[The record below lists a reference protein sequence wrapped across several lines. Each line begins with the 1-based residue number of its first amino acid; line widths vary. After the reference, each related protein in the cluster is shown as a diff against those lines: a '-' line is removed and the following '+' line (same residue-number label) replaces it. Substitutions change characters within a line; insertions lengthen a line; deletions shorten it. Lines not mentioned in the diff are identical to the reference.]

1 MTTAELGQETRKD
14 LPPEQQLVAGRYR
27 LHARIG
33 HGRLGDIY
41 AAEDEG
47 YRELGVGRR
56 LAVQLLPDRIALDN
70 GLFSKLKLG
79 YTVLR
84 AQPHPNVVR
93 YFDIDHDGKFGYLVM
108 ELLDGVSLRFI
119 LDDVTTLPL
128 DEAMPVVRA
137 IGDALQYLHA
147 KSIVHGRLQAGNVFV
162 TDDLDVRLLD
172 VVPLDAASTILRG
185 VASRDPFSR
194 CDTADDT
201 YGLACLTYEML
212 AGKHPFNFHPR
223 DEAHH
228 AGLQPA
234 RIASLPAAQWNALGR
249 GLSFD
254 PEKRI
259 VNVGEFLRA
268 FGVTGTERLRPS
280 EERRTARDPAPSRVP
295 AEARPLADSGEKT
308 PEPDRFGARA
318 DPPIGRI
325 IRPED
330 ARGARKRR
338 KRLPSAV
345 LLLVLIALGTWY
357 GYGTPRDDIAVAID
371 YLDGLAAERLPWRNK
386 TAVPVPAADSAP
398 ATVVV
403 PVETQEVAATPVGD
417 DSTGNDAVLA
427 DDTPPA
433 AAIPLDAAQAAA
445 PGPVETGDTT
455 AAATSSA
462 GAQEPQASITLIQ
475 SAVTISERDGAA
487 RITARRPANTAGRLY
502 WWTENDTAV
511 ADQDFIPLESPVEG
525 FVNGDV
531 AETVHIPL
539 INDSLPESTET
550 FYVFLGQRDAGTGRL
565 QPISRV
571 RVEISDDD

>member
-1 MTTAELGQETRKD
+1 MTTAELGQHTRHEP
-14 LPPEQQLVAGRYR
+14 PPEKQLVAGRYR

-47 YRELGVGRR
+47 YRDLGVGRR
-56 LAVQLLPDRIALDN
+56 VAVQLLPDRIALDN

-84 AQPHPNVVR
+84 AQPHPNIVR

-108 ELLDGVSLRFI
+108 DLLDGVSLRFI

-147 KSIVHGRLQAGNVFV
+147 KSIVHGRLQAANVFV

-201 YGLACLTYEML
+201 YALACLTYEML

-228 AGLQPA
+228 AGLRPA
-234 RIASLPAAQWNALGR
+234 RIASLPAANWNALSR
-249 GLSFD
+249 ALSFD

-259 VNVGEFLRA
+259 ANVGEFLQE
-268 FGVTGTERLRPS
+268 FGITGTERLRPS
-280 EERRTARDPAPSRVP
+280 EDRPAAPDRTPA
-295 AEARPLADSGEKT
+295 AARPATNPGADSLGT
-308 PEPDRFGARA
+308 DRFADRV

-325 IRPED
+325 IRPD
-330 ARGARKRR
+330 DRRDGHKRSR
-338 KRLPSAV
+338 RLPPAI
-345 LLLVLIALGTWY
+345 LLLVLIALGAWY

-371 YLDGLAAERLPWRNK
+371 YLDSEIAGRLPWRGR
-386 TAVPVPAADSAP
+386 TTVAPPAADSAP
-398 ATVVV
+398 ATVVG
-403 PVETQEVAATPVGD
+403 PSAEQEPAATPLVDG
-417 DSTGNDAVLA
+417 SPGNGAA
-427 DDTPPA
+427 IANDTTPA
-433 AAIPLDAAQAAA
+433 AAAPSDAAISAT
-445 PGPVETGDTT
+445 PEPVGSGDSA
-455 AAATSSA
+455 AAATA
-462 GAQEPQASITLIQ
+462 RTDAQGPQASITLIQ

-487 RITARRPANTAGRLY
+487 RITARRPANTTGRLF
-502 WWTENDTAV
+502 WWTENETAI
-511 ADQDFIPLESPVEG
+511 ADQDFIPLEAPVEA
-525 FVNGDV
+525 FVSGDV
-531 AETVHIPL
+531 AETLHVPL
-539 INDSLPESTET
+539 INDSLPEQTET
-550 FYVFLGQRDAGTGRL
+550 FYVFLGQRDAATGRL